1 MDKLNHDSQLKYAG
15 QLLRDE
21 ARSGSA
27 ERCAQ
32 AVGTACDI
40 ISNARKNPNITQ
52 AARSVLDYAHMHV
65 HHARKVLS
73 RPRQGD
79 AS

>member
-1 MDKLNHDSQLKYAG
+1 MDKLNHDSQLKCAG
-15 QLLRDE
+15 MLLRDE

-27 ERCAQ
+27 KQCAHV
-32 AVGTACDI
+32 VGLAFDI
-40 ISNARKNPNITQ
+40 ISNARKNPNITH
-52 AARSVLDYAHMHV
+52 AARSVLGYAHMHV

-73 RPRQGD
+73 GKGG